1 MLVATLSTGILDP
14 YASSLDASAVS
25 MDYCSES
32 ISTSSSIQTMSR
44 KQLYLSESISFQ
56 QKCLQTSCSKNWNC
70 VSHKSAFKRVFQQ
83 TKSIRSRNSFE
94 RFPLSIPCWQFH
106 SPKHFKKNTLALLTH
121 HHHPPHVALLKTIPT
136 WPSTA
141 LDLHVRC

>member
-32 ISTSSSIQTMSR
+32 INTSSSIQTMSR

-83 TKSIRSRNSFE
+83 TKSIRCRNSLKGF
-94 RFPLSIPCWQFH
+94 RSPFHAGNLIP
-106 SPKHFKKNTLALLTH
+106 PKTSKKNTLAFFTH
-121 HHHPPHVALLKTIPT
+121 HHHPPHVGLFKTIPT
-136 WPSTA
+136 WPSTT
-141 LDLHVRC
+141 LDLHLRC